1 MPLDGIV
8 TYALVNDLSTELVT
22 GRMTQIHQPTDHEL
36 IITVRKNGQNKN
48 LLLSVHP
55 NYARVHLT
63 SEKYTNPKEPPL
75 FCMVLRKYLGS
86 GFIKSV
92 EQISMERIIRIRV
105 TSKDEIGDSL
115 DYDLYIELMGK
126 HSHIVLVDP
135 SRNVILES
143 MKHIG
148 FSQNR
153 YRALLPGQ
161 TYIFPPEQ
169 GKINPL
175 ELDPTEFVK
184 KLDFNTGKIDRQILS
199 ILMGVSPLVSQ
210 SIADLAYLGDE
221 KKYIEVFEQF
231 QTQLMENDFHP
242 HIGRGQKDDFHVLK
256 NVQLGEPTTSY
267 ETVSEMLDAFYQG
280 KAERDRVKGLTH
292 DIMRLLKNERSKN
305 ERKIKKQQQT
315 LKKAEDAE
323 QYQKFGELLTAHMH
337 LVKPGDNQVTVID
350 YYDPDQKEITI
361 ELNPNKSASE
371 NAQQLFKQYQKLK
384 KSKEVVTKEIEKA
397 KAEIDYLDR
406 LIQQLEDAREED
418 LEDIRAE
425 LEDEGYLKKKST
437 KNKKKKKKVIRF
449 DRFQATDG
457 TEIYVGRNNK
467 QNEYLTNRQAG
478 KEDIWLHTKDI
489 PGSHVIIKSTSPS
502 EETIVEAATIA
513 AFYSKSKHSSSVPVD
528 YTKVKHVRKPNGAKP
543 GYVTYDNQQTV
554 YVTPVESEIEKLRL
568 KE

>member
-1 MPLDGIV
+1 
-8 TYALVNDLSTELVT
+8 
-22 GRMTQIHQPTDHEL
+22 
-36 IITVRKNGQNKN
+36 
-48 LLLSVHP
+48 
-55 NYARVHLT
+55 
-63 SEKYTNPKEPPL
+63 
-75 FCMVLRKYLGS
+75 
-86 GFIKSV
+86 
-92 EQISMERIIRIRV
+92 
-105 TSKDEIGDSL
+105 
-115 DYDLYIELMGK
+115 
-126 HSHIVLVDP
+126 
-135 SRNVILES
+135 
-143 MKHIG
+143 
-148 FSQNR
+148 
-153 YRALLPGQ
+153 
-161 TYIFPPEQ
+161 
-169 GKINPL
+169 
-175 ELDPTEFVK
+175 
-184 KLDFNTGKIDRQILS
+184 
-199 ILMGVSPLVSQ
+199 
-210 SIADLAYLGDE
+210 
-221 KKYIEVFEQF
+221 
-231 QTQLMENDFHP
+231 
-242 HIGRGQKDDFHVLK
+242 
-256 NVQLGEPTTSY
+256 
-267 ETVSEMLDAFYQG
+267 
-280 KAERDRVKGLTH
+280 
-292 DIMRLLKNERSKN
+292 
-305 ERKIKKQQQT
+305 
-315 LKKAEDAE
+315 
-323 QYQKFGELLTAHMH
+323 MH